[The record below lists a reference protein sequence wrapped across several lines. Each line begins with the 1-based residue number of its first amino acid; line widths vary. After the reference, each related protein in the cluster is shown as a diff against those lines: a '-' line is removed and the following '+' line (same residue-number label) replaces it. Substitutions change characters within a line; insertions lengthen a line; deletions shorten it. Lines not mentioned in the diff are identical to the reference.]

1 LVKLFNGENL
11 CKPVSS
17 KIKKRDEQI
26 KKLVSEYVL
35 DGDKDADDIS
45 QFLNSISRYPNIF
58 TIEQFYHE
66 HFYHVKKSKK
76 HFYHRTF
83 LPYF

>member
-1 LVKLFNGENL
+1 MVKLYNGETL

-45 QFLNSISRYPNIF
+45 QFLNSISQLLLI
-58 TIEQFYHE
+58 
-66 HFYHVKKSKK
+66 
-76 HFYHRTF
+76 
-83 LPYF
+83 

>member
-1 LVKLFNGENL
+1 MDKNFNIEKTKYRQDNMDKKKISTETEAQLVKLFNGETL

-17 KIKKRDEQI
+17 EIKKRDEKI

-45 QFLNSISRYPNIF
+45 QFLNSISQLLLI
-58 TIEQFYHE
+58 
-66 HFYHVKKSKK
+66 
-76 HFYHRTF
+76 
-83 LPYF
+83 